1 MNLKGQSPQGVMNRR
16 DFLKLSGFLGVG
28 FSSLTVVPAWAE
40 SVLFNRSLYK
50 VSRTRLS
57 MGTYITITVMDP
69 SRDRAEEAVG
79 KAYEEIERLTRMMNR
94 FDEAAA
100 VAHLNKE
107 GVLKDVPPELGGVI
121 VKAKEIHQL
130 TGGYFDITVKPVVD
144 IFKACAE
151 KGEFREPPEGDL
163 KKALALVGSDM
174 IDVKGG
180 TVAFRRPGM
189 GITLDGIAKGYIVDR
204 ASEVISA
211 HGVANHLINAG
222 GDIRAEGMK
231 NGKEPWT
238 IAIQDPEK
246 KDNYPDTIKM
256 SGGSIAT
263 SGNYEVYFDKE
274 KLFHHIVN
282 PATGH
287 SPVKASSVSV
297 TALTVM
303 EADALATGVFVM
315 GPEEGRN
322 FLNKLPAY
330 DGLIVARDG
339 SVFKTGGWKS
349 ATI

>member
-1 MNLKGQSPQGVMNRR
+1 MNRR
-16 DFLKLSGFLGVG
+16 NFLKLSGILGVG
-28 FSSLTVVPAWAE
+28 VSSFTVVPAWAE
-40 SVLFNRSLYK
+40 SVLFGRSLYK
-50 VSRTRLS
+50 VSHTRLS
-57 MGTYITITVMDP
+57 MGTFVTITAMDS
-69 SRDRAEEAVG
+69 SRDRAEDAVG
-79 KAYEEIERLTRMMNR
+79 KAYEEIQRLTRLMNR
-94 FDEAAA
+94 FDGAAA
-100 VAHLNKE
+100 VTYLNKE
-107 GVLKDVPPELGGVI
+107 GALKDVPPELGEVI
-121 VKAKEIHQL
+121 LKAKEIHQV
-130 TGGYFDITVKPVVD
+130 TGGYFDISVKPVVD

-163 KKALALVGSDM
+163 KEAVALVGSDM
-174 IDVKGG
+174 IDVKGRSI
-180 TVAFRRPGM
+180 AFRKTGM

-204 ASEVISA
+204 ASAIISGQ
-211 HGVANHLINAG
+211 GVANHLINAG

-246 KDNYPDTIKM
+246 KDNYPDMVKM

-287 SPVKASSVSV
+287 CPATASSVSV
-297 TALTVM
+297 TAPTAM

-315 GPEEGRN
+315 GPAEGSN

-339 SVFKTGGWKS
+339 AVFKTSGWKS